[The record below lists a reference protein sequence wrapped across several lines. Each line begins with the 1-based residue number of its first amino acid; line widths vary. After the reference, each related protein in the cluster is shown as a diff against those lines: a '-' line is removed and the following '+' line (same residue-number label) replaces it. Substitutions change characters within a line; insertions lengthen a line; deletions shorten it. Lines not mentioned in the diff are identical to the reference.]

1 MRPCPEFYGSDAR
14 RTPAAAPQLLTPLC
28 RTRVDQRARAA
39 RASRTRLPRRNARR
53 SGASHRARFSLARRA
68 PAVRTPFVAGVEAHL
83 ALRAKRERPIA
94 ALRFTSSSDSGL
106 SKTPIRPPETLAFL
120 PNRASARSQHGGTAN
135 TAFCRNRAVSRRRDS
150 TDPDVVQPERLD
162 RAVDMPAWAE
172 RKPASPFTP
181 TPRATSGRTRRGRCS
196 ATTRWRRSRRGRRG
210 RPRV

>member
-94 ALRFTSSSDSGL
+94 ALRFPSSSDSGL

-120 PNRASARSQHGGTAN
+120 PNRARSSAPPRWGRALRAWGG
-135 TAFCRNRAVSRRRDS
+135 
-150 TDPDVVQPERLD
+150 
-162 RAVDMPAWAE
+162 
-172 RKPASPFTP
+172 
-181 TPRATSGRTRRGRCS
+181 
-196 ATTRWRRSRRGRRG
+196 RWRGWRPGAWGSTRGLAGRDCPPPPRRWR
-210 RPRV
+210 

>member
-94 ALRFTSSSDSGL
+94 ALSFTSS
-106 SKTPIRPPETLAFL
+106 FM
-120 PNRASARSQHGGTAN
+120 AS
-135 TAFCRNRAVSRRRDS
+135 VSRPGRKRLL
-150 TDPDVVQPERLD
+150 PWALQER
-162 RAVDMPAWAE
+162 
-172 RKPASPFTP
+172 
-181 TPRATSGRTRRGRCS
+181 PRARG
-196 ATTRWRRSRRGRRG
+196 AL
-210 RPRV
+210 